1 MQHTQSA
8 TSIKNT
14 PQNMLKKKLL
24 EMNDNNEFPF
34 ILREEGNDVV
44 ASWNILDAKWSAFF
58 GKGGL
63 KKQLEL
69 RLIFD
74 DIKKTVNYKEK
85 SSDIE
90 WDASAG
96 AFKFEKSVHYG
107 KRLEFGAG
115 SSWGRKEDGTLG
127 KTDSYK
133 FNTSEITDPI
143 FEVIKNSGWKINLS
157 ILDNKRSRKK
167 IIYTVIPLV
176 VVAIIALSIVLFSSM
191 SSVKDA
197 ARAEIDLLRSGNI
210 IEAYQ
215 ASSSELKDRI
225 NGAGFEQVI
234 QSEEYSNIQEYGFN
248 NISINDGQAK
258 LAGSVTYRDG
268 TGGEVVILMIKE
280 NDQWKLS
287 SIKLL

>member
-1 MQHTQSA
+1 
-8 TSIKNT
+8 
-14 PQNMLKKKLL
+14 MLKNKLL
-24 EMNDNNEFPF
+24 EMNDNNDFPF
-34 ILREEGNDVV
+34 ILREEGNDIV
-44 ASWNILDAKWSAFF
+44 ASWNILDAKWSVFF

-74 DIKKTVNYKEK
+74 DIKKTVSYKEK

-96 AFKFEKSVHYG
+96 AFTFEKSVHYG

-127 KTDSYK
+127 KVDSYK
-133 FNTSEITDPI
+133 FNTTQITDPI

-157 ILDNKRSRKK
+157 ILDKKNLRKK
-167 IIYTVIPLV
+167 IIYIVIPLV
-176 VVAIIALSIVLFSSM
+176 VVVIIALGFFLFSSM

-197 ARAEIDLLRSGNI
+197 ARTEIDLLRSGNI

-215 ASSSELKDRI
+215 TSSSELKNRT
-225 NGAGFEQVI
+225 NGADFEQI
-234 QSEEYSNIQEYGFN
+234 TQSEKYSSIEEYSFN
-248 NISINDGQAK
+248 NISVNNGRAK
-258 LAGSVTYRDG
+258 LVGLVTYRDG
-268 TGGEVVILMIKE
+268 TEGEIVILMIKE

-287 SIKLL
+287 AMKLL